1 MRRQNTRKYIELT
14 YLLFIVGI
22 AIIFMS
28 IYFTEK
34 IFSNN
39 YILSE
44 GFFRN
49 IAIAVLS
56 LCIVDIT
63 VKRRLRSGEGGY
75 PQFLIIVVYSIIL
88 YILWG
93 MGFAIVDVALTA
105 MHIGYIFS
113 YSFITASAIFIATVI
128 VSFSKKAKYSN
139 KTYFILSLFLL
150 DMIIIDII
158 NYFLGWN
165 WVHIII
171 DIVGIILFTL
181 FVYFDSIKLRL
192 TIKEYLNNSRNKIQL
207 YTVIILSA
215 DKLLLDFINIWVS
228 IADLM
233 MRSEIDND

>member
-28 IYFTEK
+28 IYFTER

-49 IAIAVLS
+49 VVISS
-56 LCIVDIT
+56 LLLCVVDIGAR
-63 VKRRLRSGEGGY
+63 KRLNKGKGGY
-75 PQFLIIVVYSIIL
+75 FQFGVVIL
-88 YILWG
+88 YFISSYILWG

-150 DMIIIDII
+150 DIIIIDII

-171 DIVGIILFTL
+171 DIVSIILFTL

-207 YTVIILSA
+207 YTAIILNA

-233 MRSEIDND
+233 VRSEDD